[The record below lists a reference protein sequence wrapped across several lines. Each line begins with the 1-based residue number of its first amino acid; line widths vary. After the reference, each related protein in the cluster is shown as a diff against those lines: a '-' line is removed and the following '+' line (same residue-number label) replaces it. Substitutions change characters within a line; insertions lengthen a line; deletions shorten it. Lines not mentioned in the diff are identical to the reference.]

1 MQENKEFSLLIG
13 GKAGDG
19 IDRAGLMLARI
30 LNRLGYRIYIL
41 RDYPSLI
48 RGGHTFSLIRASKN
62 IISAHCDKIDFLLA
76 LNQETVNLHKHRLK
90 DKCFFIYDSSQINL
104 DISKECGIG
113 IPLESIL
120 KQENL
125 PSIMRNSILLGAFC
139 KVVSLDFN
147 ILEEVLKKE
156 IKYELELNL
165 KAAKNGYELV
175 KEVIKLEDLKQEP
188 LPILTGNEAIGL
200 GLIKAGLKSY
210 IAYPMTPSS
219 GLLHFL
225 AEVSGDF
232 SIKVIHPE
240 NEISVILLALGF
252 SYTGER
258 SAVGTSGG
266 GFCLMTESLSL
277 AGMAE
282 LPVVIVLGQR
292 TGPSTGLPTYTAQAD
307 LLFALNAGHGE
318 FVRLIVAPG
327 DIQEAYLWAGIS
339 LNLAWKYQ
347 IPAIILSDK
356 TLSEGVYSF
365 DYRITDKIK
374 EEKPLMWDKKT
385 SYKRYLD
392 TESGVSFLEFVPS
405 KEAVIKVNSYEHDEF
420 GITTEDPEITT
431 NMVNKR
437 LRKGLYL
444 LKDIES
450 YNPINIFGDKKSP
463 VALICWGSNKGV
475 VSEVASELGLRA
487 VQPVVLS
494 PFPVDYF
501 KAALEGVKKTI
512 VIECNATSQLSRLLN
527 SYGFRIDQN
536 ILKYNGRPFSL
547 EELKELLKKVI

>member
-62 IISAHCDKIDFLLA
+62 SISAHCDKIDFLLA

-365 DYRITDKIK
+365 DYKITDKIK

-527 SYGFRIDQN
+527 SCGFRIDQN